1 MIRLIIC
8 FCAFPLLLQ
17 PEARA
22 QTGAELLAKT
32 IAYHDPDGV
41 WPTFQQEL
49 FFETD
54 MPDGS
59 VRSSQVKIDNATGT
73 FEYQNPDR
81 SFGIK
86 MDSCYHISGEVREC
100 DRIARTRN
108 YYVYLWG
115 LPMKLMDE
123 GTDLDEEVYSEQI
136 EDKAYQVLKVTYPD
150 DIWYFYINPE
160 TYAMEAYKFYKDEP
174 NQKGEIIYLDGEME
188 VAGMK
193 IPVAR
198 AWYRTENDEYL
209 ATDKLVK
216 TVSLEDSNLLRK

>member
-1 MIRLIIC
+1 MLRSVLSCFLITILT
-8 FCAFPLLLQ
+8 FSSYAQSIDGPALL
-17 PEARA
+17 E
-22 QTGAELLAKT
+22 KT
-32 IAYHDPDGV
+32 ISYHDPDGQ
-41 WPTFQQEL
+41 WSSLQQEL

-59 VRSSQVKIDNATGT
+59 LRTSQVQIDNTTGM
-73 FEYQNPDR
+73 FEYRNPER

-86 MDSCYHISGEVREC
+86 MDSCYHISGEKQEC

-123 GTDLDEEVYSEQI
+123 GTDLDNKVYSESI
-136 EDKAYQVLKVTYPD
+136 KGVDYMVLKVTYPED
-150 DIWYFYINPE
+150 VWYFYIHPE
-160 TYAMEAYKFYKDEP
+160 TFAMEAYKFYKDEP

-188 VAGMK
+188 AGGIK

-209 ATDKLVK
+209 ATDRLVK
-216 TVSLEDSNLLRK
+216 TEPLSQKD